1 MGQHNVFHFSHH
13 VSRKTLPIKP
23 KKPDPSDDD
32 PPPMAKPHFPHDADE
47 DDIYAARLSLPQW
60 PSLTSRMTPTK
71 TTFTP
76 HVFPSPTSSSSS
88 SLSFPSPNPRHDLT
102 RDVPFSSLS
111 PLSLLL
117 LFPPFPISINPKS
130 PVPAYPSNIHPI
142 LPLLLNPL
150 LSFLPTP

>member
-1 MGQHNVFHFSHH
+1 MG
-13 VSRKTLPIKP
+13 RLPRLLHRHLQAAQRLLLPPSPVKCRATQCLSFFP
-23 KKPDPSDDD
+23 PRVPENPSNQAKKNPT
-32 PPPMAKPHFPHDADE
+32 PPTTT
-47 DDIYAARLSLPQW
+47 LPQW

-76 HVFPSPTSSSSS
+76 HVFPSPSSSSS

-117 LFPPFPISINPKS
+117 LFPPFPIPINPKY
-130 PVPAYPSNIHPI
+130 PVPAYPSN
-142 LPLLLNPL
+142 N
-150 LSFLPTP
+150 

>member
-1 MGQHNVFHFSHH
+1 MGLQAAQ
-13 VSRKTLPIKP
+13 RLLLP
-23 KKPDPSDDD
+23 
-32 PPPMAKPHFPHDADE
+32 
-47 DDIYAARLSLPQW
+47 
-60 PSLTSRMTPTK
+60 
-71 TTFTP
+71 
-76 HVFPSPTSSSSS
+76 PSPVKCRATQCLSFFPPRVPENPSNQAKKTRPLRRRPFPNGPA
-88 SLSFPSPNPRHDLT
+88 SLSFPSPKPRHDLT

-117 LFPPFPISINPKS
+117 LFPPFPISINPKY